1 VKLRIKG
8 DSLRLRLT
16 RGEVQQLAA
25 AGSVEDQTHIT
36 SHGVLIYR
44 LRRAARATELAAT
57 FENGAIDIQV
67 PEGAAREWCDTEL
80 VTLQNVQRHGSVALR
95 ITVEKDY
102 ACLAPRTDEDE
113 SDNFSH
119 PAQRSSK
126 S

>member
-1 VKLRIKG
+1 MKLRIKG

-16 RGEVQQLAA
+16 RGEVQQLAE

-67 PEGAAREWCDTEL
+67 P
-80 VTLQNVQRHGSVALR
+80 
-95 ITVEKDY
+95 K
-102 ACLAPRTDEDE
+102 APRASGAT
-113 SDNFSH
+113 
-119 PAQRSSK
+119 RSSSRFK
-126 S
+126 MCSATDR